1 LLIYTIFIAI
11 LKNNNMSDQVRQ
23 LEPKQLWN
31 HFADLN
37 AVPRPSK
44 KEARVIQ
51 FMKSFGEGL
60 KLETSVDEVGNVII
74 RKPATKGMEDKT
86 PIVLQGHLDMV
97 HQKNAGT
104 EFDFDNEGIKMIVEG
119 DFVKAQGTTL
129 GADNGIGVAAIM
141 TLLSSTDIAHPP
153 LEALFT
159 IDEETGMT
167 GALALKGGLLDGHIM
182 LNLDT
187 EEDNEL
193 TIGCAG
199 GVDVSAS
206 GSYEQQAPIRGAAFR
221 IAVKGLAGGHS
232 GMEIHKGR
240 GNANK
245 LMNRLL
251 LQLTEELSANI
262 ASVDG
267 GGLRNA
273 IPRESVAEIV
283 VADGKA
289 EDLKRIITA
298 YQNVVKAEYSYT
310 DPDLAVIA
318 ESISTPPQVMNTE
331 FQSRLLR
338 SIYACPNGIYRMSPD
353 IPGLVQSSNNVARV
367 LVKDGSFTVLCL
379 TRSSV
384 DTEKEDLRRAIC
396 CALELAG
403 ATVKSDGGYPGWKP
417 RPEAP
422 IVQLMI
428 NSYKELFKEEP
439 HVSAVHAGLECGILG
454 KNYPDMQMISFGP
467 NIFGAHSPDERVQ
480 ISSVQKFWPLLL
492 EVLKKMPVAAN

>member
-1 LLIYTIFIAI
+1 
-11 LKNNNMSDQVRQ
+11 MSDQVRQ

-44 KEARVIQ
+44 KEERVIQ

-60 KLETSVDEVGNVII
+60 KLDTYVDEVGNVII
-74 RKPATKGMEDKT
+74 RKPATKGLEDRT
-86 PIVLQGHLDMV
+86 TVVLQSHLDMV

-104 EFDFDNEGIKMIVEG
+104 NFDFDKEGIKMIVDG

-141 TLLSSTDIAHPP
+141 TLLASTDIPHPP

-167 GALALKGGLLDGHIM
+167 GALALKGGLLHGDIM

-199 GVDVSAS
+199 GVDVT
-206 GSYEQQAPIRGAAFR
+206 GTGTYEQESPKVGTAFR

-251 LQLTEELSANI
+251 LQLSNELSI
-262 ASVDG
+262 SLASIDG

-273 IPRESVAEIV
+273 IPRESVAEV
-283 VADGKA
+283 VVHNGKA
-289 EDLKRIITA
+289 EDLKSIVASYLET
-298 YQNVVKAEYSYT
+298 VKAEYSYT
-310 DPDLAVIA
+310 DPDLTITV
-318 ESISTPPQVMNTE
+318 ESVDTPALVMTSDC
-331 FQSRLLR
+331 QYKLLR

-353 IPGLVQSSNNVARV
+353 IPGLVQSSNNIARV
-367 LVKDGSFTVLCL
+367 LVKDGSYAVQCL

-384 DTEKEDLRRAIC
+384 NSEKADVANAIT
-396 CALELAG
+396 CALELSG
-403 ATVKSDGGYPGWKP
+403 ATIKNDGGYPGWKP

-428 NSYKELFKEEP
+428 NTYKELFKEEP
-439 HVSAVHAGLECGILG
+439 HVSAIHAGLECGILG

-492 EVLKKMPVAAN
+492 EVLKKIPGKNS